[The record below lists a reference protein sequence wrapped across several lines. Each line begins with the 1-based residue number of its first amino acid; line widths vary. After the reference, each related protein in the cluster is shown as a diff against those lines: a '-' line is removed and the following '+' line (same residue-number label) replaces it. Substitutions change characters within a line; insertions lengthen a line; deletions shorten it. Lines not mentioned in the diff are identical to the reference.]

1 MEIFLEE
8 LPHQM
13 NAIKAINE
21 SFYGIRQDLTF
32 NENTTPYANPI
43 INYTGQN
50 KANIDVKMETG
61 TGKTYVGLRTIYQL
75 FKSYGL
81 FKFIIV
87 VPTPAIKEGWK
98 KFIESS
104 YSKQHFSNYYE
115 NIQIN
120 LNIINAGDFNSNKG
134 VIPSHLID
142 FIEGDS
148 LNASTIQIL
157 LINASMLNSEN
168 MKGIISRGKN
178 KGRERFNQT
187 LLTGYTKPIEALKA
201 TKSIVLIDEPHK
213 FPRNG
218 EFYKAVQNL
227 SPQMILRLGATFPEI
242 QQGSGK
248 NKIKSKDYY
257 RKVPQ
262 FELNAIDS
270 FNQGLVKGIDIFYPN
285 LTPEQAKNRY
295 KIDSVKTKELVLKQG
310 QNRWTLSVG
319 ENLANVDSS
328 FEGGLSYSGNNN
340 LSNGLEIN
348 ECMELIPS
356 TYTISYQEHIIEDA
370 INQHF
375 EHEINNFMRDNLK
388 ENFQPKVKTLSLFF
402 IDSIRSYRNKEGW
415 LKETF
420 ERLLKVKLRKL
431 IKEFEFKKLPR
442 EIEYLDF
449 LRATYDSLNSE
460 NQMVHAGYF
469 GEDRGSG
476 EEAVQAE
483 VNDILKNKEKMLSF
497 KDSNGNW
504 ITRRFLFSKWTLRE
518 GWDNPNV
525 FVIAKLRTSGS
536 ENSKIQEVGRGLRL
550 PVDETG
556 HRLTQ
561 AEFPSRLSF
570 LIGYDEKDFAEKLI
584 GEINSDVDVKLD
596 EEKLSDEMIN
606 KIVEFRQQTQP
617 DFNDETLLNQL
628 DERNL
633 INRKNEFKNDVEID
647 GVKKSGFEWLLEL
660 YPEVNVSKLKVD
672 KVRDMNKKQP
682 SLKVKL
688 NKENWN
694 KLRYLWENLSK
705 RYMLEFKKMSEDDLY
720 FFIERLLNDHDLFVK
735 QQPERIHQSLEKDD
749 EGKQVIKES
758 ISEYNYRNEYIYMN
772 YGKFLKQLV
781 LKTNVPISIMHKN
794 LLSVLKDKYNSDER
808 FLSELSLNNIIRE
821 FNKRFEE
828 KYSQSYEYKKLDFSA
843 TTTIYDSEIS
853 EFKDWVDANYLGT
866 NVENN
871 IQTEERF
878 LYERPPVRYD
888 SVTPELELL
897 KRNYDKNVTV
907 FGNLPKKAIQV
918 PKYTGGTTTP
928 DFVYMI
934 ETDEQ
939 DAKYLIVETKA
950 ENMRL
955 GDKSIGEI
963 QKNFF
968 NTLDNLNIKYQLAT
982 SAQDV
987 YNEIKKLDDSK

>member
-1 MEIFLEE
+1 MKLLLEQ
-8 LPHQM
+8 LPHQQ
-13 NAIKAINE
+13 NALKSILT
-21 SFYGIRQDLTF
+21 SFSGLEKI
-32 NENTTPYANPI
+32 
-43 INYTGQN
+43 QN
-50 KANIDVKMETG
+50 KAFKNSEFSNPLIKNRYLNSNNIDVKMETG
-61 TGKTYVGLRTIYQL
+61 TGKTYVYSRLMYELHEKFEI
-75 FKSYGL
+75 
-81 FKFIIV
+81 FKFIVV
-87 VPTPAIKEGWK
+87 VPSPAIKEGSK
-98 KFIESS
+98 NFLNSS
-104 YSKQHFSNYYE
+104 YAKRHFQQFYG
-115 NIQIN
+115 NIDVEVN
-120 LNIINAGDFNSNKG
+120 MINAGDFNTKSGRRNFPPK
-134 VIPSHLID
+134 LNN
-142 FIEGDS
+142 FIES
-148 LNASTIQIL
+148 SKLNTNQIQVL
-157 LINASMLNSEN
+157 LINSSMLNSKN
-168 MKGIISRGKN
+168 MTRN
-178 KGRERFNQT
+178 DYDQT
-187 LLTGYTKPIEALKA
+187 LLSDYSSPIEALKA
-201 TKSIVLIDEPHK
+201 TRPIVIIDEPHR
-213 FPRNG
+213 FPRDKKNYQAI
-218 EFYKAVQNL
+218 EKL
-227 SPQMILRLGATFPEI
+227 EPQLIVRFGATFPEVKK
-242 QQGSGK
+242 GVGK
-248 NKIKSKDYY
+248 NATYIKDYY
-257 RKVPQ
+257 RNKPQ
-262 FELNAIDS
+262 FELNAVDS
-270 FNQGLVKGIDIFYPN
+270 FNQGLVKGIDIYYPK

-295 KIDSVKTKELVLKQG
+295 TIDSVKPKEIVLKKG
-310 QNRWTLSVG
+310 EKKWTLG
-319 ENLANVDSS
+319 IDENFANIDSL
-328 FEGGLSYSGNNN
+328 FEGDLSYSGAKT
-340 LSNGLEIN
+340 LSNDLEISKG
-348 ECMELIPS
+348 MDLLPG
-356 TYTISYQEHIIEDA
+356 TFTTSYQELIINDA

-497 KDSNGNW
+497 KNSNGNW

-561 AEFPSRLSF
+561 DEFPSRLSF

-584 GEINSDVDVKLD
+584 GQINSDVDVKLD
-596 EEKLSDEMIN
+596 EEKLTDEMIN

-617 DFNDETLLNQL
+617 DFNDEALLEHL
-628 DERNL
+628 DEQNL
-633 INRKNEFKNDVEID
+633 INRKNEFKNDVEIE
-647 GVKKSGFEWLLEL
+647 GIKKSGFEWLLEL
-660 YPEVNVSKLKVD
+660 YPEVKASKLKED
-672 KVRDMNKKQP
+672 KVRDMKKNPP

-694 KLRYLWENLSK
+694 KLKFLWENLSK
-705 RYMLEFKKMSEDDLY
+705 RYMLEFKKMDEDELY
-720 FFIERLLNDHDLFVK
+720 FFIESLLDDDRLFVK
-735 QQPERIHQSLEKDD
+735 QQPERIHQSLESDD

-758 ISEYNYRNEYIYMN
+758 ISEYNSRNEYIYMN

-781 LKTNVPISIMHKN
+781 LKTNIPISIMHKN
-794 LLSVLKDKYNSDER
+794 LLSVLKDKYNNDER

-871 IQTEERF
+871 IQTEKRF

>member
-1 MEIFLEE
+1 MKIILEE
-8 LPHQM
+8 LTHQK
-13 NAIKAINE
+13 KALEKINE
-21 SFYGIRQDLTF
+21 NFLGVDLASSSEF
-32 NENTTPYANPI
+32 SNPLIKSRYQKNT
-43 INYTGQN
+43 
-50 KANIDVKMETG
+50 NIDVKMETG
-61 TGKTYVGLRTIYQL
+61 TGKTYVYSRMMYEWHKKFGI
-75 FKSYGL
+75 
-81 FKFIIV
+81 FKFVIV
-87 VPTPAIKEGWK
+87 VPSPAIKEGTK
-98 KFIESS
+98 SFLESS
-104 YSKQHFSNYYE
+104 YAKEHFQGPYE
-115 NIQIN
+115 NVSIE
-120 LNIINAGDFNSNKG
+120 LNMINAGDFNTKSGRKNFPPQLSNF
-134 VIPSHLID
+134 VESS
-142 FIEGDS
+142 S
-148 LNASTIQIL
+148 LNTNQIQVLI
-157 LINASMLNSEN
+157 INAGMLNSKN
-168 MKGIISRGKN
+168 MTRN
-178 KGRERFNQT
+178 DYDQT
-187 LLTGYTKPIEALKA
+187 LLSDYSSPIDALKA
-201 TKSIVLIDEPHK
+201 TKPIVIIDEPHR
-213 FPRNG
+213 FPRDKKNFQAI
-218 EFYKAVQNL
+218 EKL
-227 SPQMILRLGATFPEI
+227 EPQMIVRFGATFPDVK
-242 QQGSGK
+242 QGTGK
-248 NKIKSKDYY
+248 KAVYVKDYF
-257 RKVPQ
+257 RGKPQ
-262 FELNAIDS
+262 FELNAVDS
-270 FNQGLVKGIDIFYPN
+270 FNLGLVKGIDIYYPN
-285 LTPEQAKNRY
+285 LTPEQAKNKY
-295 KIDSVKTKELVLKQG
+295 TIDSVKSKELVLKKG
-310 QNRWTLSVG
+310 SNRWTLGRG
-319 ENLANVDSS
+319 ENLANVDPL
-328 FEGGLSYSGNNN
+328 FEGDLSYSGAKT
-340 LSNGLEIN
+340 LSNDLEISKG
-348 ECMELIPS
+348 MDLLPG
-356 TYTISYQEHIIEDA
+356 TFTTSYQELIINDA

-431 IKEFEFKKLPR
+431 IKEFEVKKLPR

-449 LRATYDSLNSE
+449 LRVTYASLNSE

-476 EEAVQAE
+476 EEAIQAE

-497 KDSNGNW
+497 KDENGNW

-561 AEFPSRLSF
+561 DEFPSRLSF
-570 LIGYDEKDFAEKLI
+570 LIGYDEKEFAQKLI
-584 GEINSDVDVKLD
+584 GEINSDVDVKLNED
-596 EEKLSDEMIN
+596 KLTDEMIN
-606 KIVEFRQQTQP
+606 KIVEHRKQMNP
-617 DFNDETLLNQL
+617 HYNDEVLLEQL

-633 INRKNEFKNDVEID
+633 INRKNEFKTDVEID

-660 YPEVNVSKLKVD
+660 YPEVNASKLNAD
-672 KVRDMNKKQP
+672 KVRDMKKNP
-682 SLKVKL
+682 PNLKVKL

-694 KLRYLWENLSK
+694 KLRFLWENLSK
-705 RYMLEFKKMSEDDLY
+705 RYMLEFKKMSEDNLY
-720 FFIERLLNDHDLFVK
+720 FFIERLLNDDDLFVK

-749 EGKQVIKES
+749 EGNQVIKES

-794 LLSVLKDKYNSDER
+794 LLSVLKNKYNNDER

-828 KYSQSYEYKKLDFSA
+828 KYSQSYEYKKLNFSA

-878 LYERPPVRYD
+878 LYDRPPVRYD

-939 DAKYLIVETKA
+939 DTKYLIVETKA

-987 YNEIKKLDDSK
+987 YNEIKKLDDSE

>member
-1 MEIFLEE
+1 MKINLVE
-8 LPHQM
+8 LYHQKIAL
-13 NAIKAINE
+13 NAIINE
-21 SFYGIRQDLTF
+21 FPKIDLGELDYHGVSKMF
-32 NENTTPYANPI
+32 ENPTIKGRYQSNS
-43 INYTGQN
+43 
-50 KANIDVKMETG
+50 NIDIKMETG
-61 TGKTYVGLRTIYQL
+61 TGKTYVGTRMMYELHQK
-75 FKSYGL
+75 FGL
-81 FKFIIV
+81 YKFIVIV
-87 VPTPAIKEGWK
+87 PSPAIKEGWK
-98 KFIESS
+98 NFLTAR
-104 YSKQHFSNYYE
+104 YSRQHFAEYYE
-115 NIQIN
+115 NVKLDVNTIY
-120 LNIINAGDFNSNKG
+120 AGDFNTKSGRRIFPPQLNN
-134 VIPSHLID
+134 
-142 FIEGDS
+142 FIEGTR
-148 LNASTIQIL
+148 LNTNQIEVL
-157 LINASMLNSEN
+157 LINVDMLKSKN
-168 MKGIISRGKN
+168 MTRDDY
-178 KGRERFNQT
+178 NQT
-187 LLTGYTKPIEALKA
+187 LLNNYSRPFDALKA
-201 TKSIVLIDEPHK
+201 TKPIIIIDEPHR
-213 FPRNG
+213 FPRDKKNYQVI
-218 EFYKAVQNL
+218 EKL
-227 SPQMILRLGATFPEI
+227 KPQVIIRFGATFPEMKK
-242 QQGSGK
+242 GTGK
-248 NKIKSKDYY
+248 KAINIKDYY
-257 RKVPQ
+257 RGKPQ

-270 FNQGLVKGIDIFYPN
+270 FNQGLVKGVDIYYPK
-285 LTPEQAKNRY
+285 LTPEQAQNRY
-295 KIDSVKTKELVLKQG
+295 TVDSVKAKEIVLKKG
-310 QNRWTLSVG
+310 KNRWTLGIG
-319 ENLANVDSS
+319 ENLANVDSL
-328 FEGGLSYSGNNN
+328 FEGDLSYAGAKTLSNN
-340 LSNGLEIN
+340 LEISKG
-348 ECMELIPS
+348 MDLLPG
-356 TYTISYQEHIIEDA
+356 TFTTSYQELIINDA

-375 EHEINNFMRDNLK
+375 EHEINNFMRDNIK
-388 ENFQPKVKTLSLFF
+388 ENFKPKVKTLSLFF
-402 IDSIRSYRNKEGW
+402 IDSIRSYRNKDGW
-415 LKETF
+415 LKQTF

-431 IKEFEFKKLPR
+431 IKEYEAKKMPR

-449 LRATYDSLNSE
+449 LKATYNSLNSE

-476 EEAVQAE
+476 EEAIQAE
-483 VNDILKNKEKMLSF
+483 INDILKNKERMLSF

-561 AEFPSRLSF
+561 DEFPSRLSF
-570 LIGYDEKDFAEKLI
+570 LIGYDERDFAEKLI
-584 GEINSDVDVKLD
+584 GEINSDVDVKLNED
-596 EEKLSDEMIN
+596 KLTDEMIN
-606 KIVEFRQQTQP
+606 KIVKHRQQTQP
-617 DFNDETLLNQL
+617 DFNDESLLEQL
-628 DERNL
+628 DEQNL

-647 GVKKSGFEWLLEL
+647 GMKKSGFEWLLEL
-660 YPEVNVSKLKVD
+660 YPEVNVPKLKAD

-682 SLKVKL
+682 SLKIKL

-694 KLRYLWENLSK
+694 KLRYLWENLSR
-705 RYMLEFKKMSEDDLY
+705 RYMLEFKKMNENELY
-720 FFIERLLNDHDLFVK
+720 FFIENLLNDDGLFVK
-735 QQPERIHQSLEKDD
+735 QQPERVHQSIESDD
-749 EGKQVIKES
+749 EGKQNIKES
-758 ISEYNYRNEYIYMN
+758 ISEYNSRNEYIYMN

-781 LKTNVPISIMHKN
+781 LKTKVPISIMHKN
-794 LLSVLKDKYNSDER
+794 LLSILKFKYNSGER

-871 IQTEERF
+871 IQTEKRF

-897 KRNYDKNVTV
+897 KRNYDKNVIV

-928 DFVYMI
+928 DFIYMI

-963 QKNFF
+963 QKKFF

-982 SAQDV
+982 SEQDV

>member
-1 MEIFLEE
+1 MKLLLEQ
-8 LPHQM
+8 LPHQQ
-13 NAIKAINE
+13 NALDSILSSFSGIEKNQDKVDKNSEFSNPLIKNRFLN
-21 SFYGIRQDLTF
+21 SS
-32 NENTTPYANPI
+32 
-43 INYTGQN
+43 
-50 KANIDVKMETG
+50 NIDVKMETG
-61 TGKTYVGLRTIYQL
+61 TGKTYVYSRLMYEL
-75 FKSYGL
+75 HEKFKI
-81 FKFIIV
+81 FKFIVV
-87 VPTPAIKEGWK
+87 VPSPAIKEGSK
-98 KFIESS
+98 NFLNSGYAKRHFQQFYGNIDIE
-104 YSKQHFSNYYE
+104 
-115 NIQIN
+115 
-120 LNIINAGDFNSNKG
+120 LNMINAGDFSTKSGRRNFPPQLN
-134 VIPSHLID
+134 D
-142 FIEGDS
+142 FIES
-148 LNASTIQIL
+148 SKLNTNQIQVL
-157 LINASMLNSEN
+157 LINAGMLNSKN
-168 MKGIISRGKN
+168 MTRN
-178 KGRERFNQT
+178 DYDQT
-187 LLTGYTKPIEALKA
+187 LLNDYSSPIEALKA
-201 TKSIVLIDEPHK
+201 TRPIVIIDEPHR
-213 FPRNG
+213 FPRDKKNYQAI
-218 EFYKAVQNL
+218 EKLA
-227 SPQMILRLGATFPEI
+227 PQMIVRFGATFPEI
-242 QQGSGK
+242 KKGTGK
-248 NKIKSKDYY
+248 KATYTKDYY
-257 RKVPQ
+257 RGKPQ
-262 FELNAIDS
+262 FELNAVDS
-270 FNQGLVKGIDIFYPN
+270 FNQGLVKGIDIYYPN

-295 KIDSVKTKELVLKQG
+295 TIDSVKAKEIVLKKG
-310 QNRWTLSVG
+310 KNRWTLGIG
-319 ENLANVDSS
+319 ENLANIDSL
-328 FEGGLSYSGNNN
+328 FEGDVSYSGAKT
-340 LSNGLEIN
+340 LSNDLEISKG
-348 ECMELIPS
+348 MDLLPG
-356 TYTISYQEHIIEDA
+356 TFTTSYQELIINDA

-431 IKEFEFKKLPR
+431 IKEFEVKKLPR

-449 LRATYDSLNSE
+449 LRVTYASLNSE

-476 EEAVQAE
+476 EEAIQAE

-497 KDSNGNW
+497 KDENGNW

-561 AEFPSRLSF
+561 DEFPSRLSF
-570 LIGYDEKDFAEKLI
+570 LIGYDEKEFAQKLI
-584 GEINSDVDVKLD
+584 GEINSDVDVKLNED
-596 EEKLSDEMIN
+596 KLTDEMIN
-606 KIVEFRQQTQP
+606 KIVEHRKQMNP
-617 DFNDETLLNQL
+617 HYNDEVLLEQL

-633 INRKNEFKNDVEID
+633 INRKNEFKTDVEID

-660 YPEVNVSKLKVD
+660 YPEVNASKLNAD
-672 KVRDMNKKQP
+672 KVRDMKKNP
-682 SLKVKL
+682 PNLKVKL

-694 KLRYLWENLSK
+694 KLRFLWENLSK
-705 RYMLEFKKMSEDDLY
+705 RYMLEFKKMSEDNLY
-720 FFIERLLNDHDLFVK
+720 FFIERLLNDDDLFVK

-749 EGKQVIKES
+749 EGNQVIKES

-794 LLSVLKDKYNSDER
+794 LLSVLKDKYNNDER

-878 LYERPPVRYD
+878 LYDRPPVRYD

>member
-1 MEIFLEE
+1 INKGDFNTRSGRKIFP
-8 LPHQM
+8 PHLS
-13 NAIKAINE
+13 N
-21 SFYGIRQDLTF
+21 
-32 NENTTPYANPI
+32 
-43 INYTGQN
+43 
-50 KANIDVKMETG
+50 
-61 TGKTYVGLRTIYQL
+61 
-75 FKSYGL
+75 
-81 FKFIIV
+81 
-87 VPTPAIKEGWK
+87 
-98 KFIESS
+98 FIESS
-104 YSKQHFSNYYE
+104 
-115 NIQIN
+115 N
-120 LNIINAGDFNSNKG
+120 LNANQ
-134 VIPSHLID
+134 
-142 FIEGDS
+142 
-148 LNASTIQIL
+148 IQVL
-157 LINASMLNSEN
+157 LINAGMLNSSN
-168 MKGIISRGKN
+168 MTKVDYD
-178 KGRERFNQT
+178 QT
-187 LLTGYTKPIEALKA
+187 LLSNYSNPIEALKA
-201 TKSIVLIDEPHK
+201 TKSVVIIDEPHR
-213 FPRNG
+213 FPRDKKN
-218 EFYKAVQNL
+218 YKSIENL
-227 SPQMILRLGATFPEI
+227 EPQMIVRFGATFPEVKK
-242 QQGSGK
+242 GTGK
-248 NKIKSKDYY
+248 KAVYIKDYY
-257 RKVPQ
+257 RGRPQ
-262 FELNAIDS
+262 FELNAVDS
-270 FNQGLVKGIDIFYPN
+270 FNQGLVKGIDIYYPN

-295 KIDSVKTKELVLKQG
+295 TIDSVKAKEIVLKKG
-310 QNRWTLSVG
+310 KNKWTLGIG
-319 ENLANVDSS
+319 ENLANIDSL
-328 FEGGLSYSGNNN
+328 FEGDLSYSGAKT
-340 LSNGLEIN
+340 LSNDLEISKGMDLLPGTFTTN
-348 ECMELIPS
+348 YQELI
-356 TYTISYQEHIIEDA
+356 INDA

-415 LKETF
+415 LKQTF

-431 IKEFEFKKLPR
+431 IKEFEVKKLPR

-449 LRATYDSLNSE
+449 LRVTYDSLNSE

-476 EEAVQAE
+476 DEAIQAE

-497 KDSNGNW
+497 KDENGNW

-550 PVDETG
+550 PVDENG

-561 AEFPSRLSF
+561 DEFPSRLSF

-584 GEINSDVDVKLD
+584 GEINSDVDVKLSED
-596 EEKLSDEMIN
+596 KLTDEMIN
-606 KIVEFRQQTQP
+606 KIVEHRKQVDP
-617 DFNDETLLNQL
+617 YYNDEVLLEQL

-633 INRKNEFKNDVEID
+633 INRKNEFKTDVEID

-660 YPEVNVSKLKVD
+660 YPEVNASKLNAD
-672 KVRDMNKKQP
+672 KVRDMKKNP
-682 SLKVKL
+682 PNLKVKL

-694 KLRYLWENLSK
+694 KLRFLWGNLSK

-720 FFIERLLNDHDLFVK
+720 LFVERLLNDDDLFVK

-758 ISEYNYRNEYIYMN
+758 ISEYNYRNEFIYMN
-772 YGKFLKQLV
+772 YGKFLKQIV

-871 IQTEERF
+871 IQTEKRF

-963 QKNFF
+963 QKKFF

>member
-1 MEIFLEE
+1 MKLFLEE
-8 LPHQM
+8 LTHQQQAVEKIIDTFTGIE
-13 NAIKAINE
+13 NYLTSKSFNNEFANNLIKNRYSDE
-21 SFYGIRQDLTF
+21 
-32 NENTTPYANPI
+32 
-43 INYTGQN
+43 
-50 KANIDVKMETG
+50 ANIDIKMETG
-61 TGKTYVGLRTIYQL
+61 TGKTYVYTKMMYELH
-75 FKSYGL
+75 KKYGI
-81 FKFIIV
+81 FKFILV
-87 VPTPAIKEGWK
+87 VPSPAIKEGAK
-98 KFIESS
+98 NFLTSLSTKRHFQEAYGNTEIE
-104 YSKQHFSNYYE
+104 
-115 NIQIN
+115 IN
-120 LNIINAGDFNSNKG
+120 TINKGDFNTRSGRKSFPPQLSN
-134 VIPSHLID
+134 
-142 FIEGDS
+142 FIEGS
-148 LNASTIQIL
+148 NLNDNQIQVL
-157 LINASMLNSEN
+157 LINAGMLNSSN
-168 MKGIISRGKN
+168 MTKADYD
-178 KGRERFNQT
+178 QT
-187 LLTGYTKPIEALKA
+187 LLSNYSNPIEALKA
-201 TKSIVLIDEPHK
+201 TKSVVIIDEPHR
-213 FPRNG
+213 FPRDKKN
-218 EFYKAVQNL
+218 Y
-227 SPQMILRLGATFPEI
+227 QMIEKLAPQIIVRFGATFPEI
-242 QQGSGK
+242 KKGTGK
-248 NKIKSKDYY
+248 KAIYVKDYY
-257 RKVPQ
+257 RDKPQ
-262 FELNAIDS
+262 FELNAVDS
-270 FNQGLVKGIDIFYPN
+270 FNQGLVKGIDIYYPK

-295 KIDSVKTKELVLKQG
+295 NIDSVKSKEIVLKKG
-310 QNRWTLSVG
+310 ENKWTLGIG
-319 ENLANVDSS
+319 ENFANIDSL
-328 FEGGLSYSGNNN
+328 FEGDLSYAGAKT
-340 LSNGLEIN
+340 LSNDLEISKG
-348 ECMELIPS
+348 MELLPG
-356 TYTISYQEHIIEDA
+356 TFTTSYQELIINDA

-375 EHEINNFMRDNLK
+375 EHEINNFMRDSLK

-402 IDSIRSYRNKEGW
+402 IDSIRSYRNKDGW
-415 LKETF
+415 LKQTF
-420 ERLLKVKLRKL
+420 ERLLKVKLRTL
-431 IKEFEFKKLPR
+431 IKEFEVKQLPR

-449 LRATYDSLNSE
+449 LKATYDDLNNE

-476 EEAVQAE
+476 EEAIQAE

-570 LIGYDEKDFAEKLI
+570 LIGYDEKNFAEKLI

-596 EEKLSDEMIN
+596 EEKLTDEMIN

-617 DFNDETLLNQL
+617 DFNDESLLEHL

-660 YPEVNVSKLKVD
+660 YPEVNASKLKVD
-672 KVRDMNKKQP
+672 KVRDMNKKHP

-694 KLRYLWENLSK
+694 KLKFLWENLSK
-705 RYMLEFKKMSEDDLY
+705 RYMLEFKKMDEDELH
-720 FFIERLLNDHDLFVK
+720 FFIESLLNDDDLFVK
-735 QQPERIHQSLEKDD
+735 HQPERVHQSVESNGS
-749 EGKQVIKES
+749 GKQVIKES
-758 ISEYNYRNEYIYMN
+758 ISEYSFRNEHIYMN

-828 KYSQSYEYKKLDFSA
+828 RYSQSYEYKKLDFSA
-843 TTTIYDSEIS
+843 TTTIYDSEMS

-871 IQTEERF
+871 IQTEGRF

-888 SVTPELELL
+888 SATPELELL
-897 KRNYDKNVTV
+897 RRDYGENVTV

-934 ETDEQ
+934 ENDKRE
-939 DAKYLIVETKA
+939 AKYLIVETKA
-950 ENMRL
+950 ENMRI

-968 NTLDNLNIKYQLAT
+968 DTLNNLNIKYQLAT

-987 YNEIKKLDDSK
+987 YNEIKKLDDSE

>member
-1 MEIFLEE
+1 MKIRLVE
-8 LPHQM
+8 LKHQKAAL
-13 NAIKAINE
+13 NAIIDKFPGIDLSESNYQDIN
-21 SFYGIRQDLTF
+21 STF
-32 NENTTPYANPI
+32 ENPSIHGRFKN
-43 INYTGQN
+43 NN
-50 KANIDVKMETG
+50 NIDIKMETG
-61 TGKTYVGLRTIYQL
+61 TGKTYVGTRMMYELHQK
-75 FKSYGL
+75 FGL
-81 FKFIIV
+81 FKFIVIV
-87 VPTPAIKEGWK
+87 PSPAIKEGWRN
-98 KFIESS
+98 FLTAR
-104 YSKQHFSNYYE
+104 YSEQHFDEHYE
-115 NIQIN
+115 NVKLDVN
-120 LNIINAGDFNSNKG
+120 TINAGDFNTKSGRRIFPPQLNN
-134 VIPSHLID
+134 
-142 FIEGDS
+142 FIEGTK
-148 LNASTIQIL
+148 LNTNQIEVL
-157 LINASMLNSEN
+157 LINVDMLKSKN
-168 MKGIISRGKN
+168 MSRDDY
-178 KGRERFNQT
+178 NQT
-187 LLTGYTKPIEALKA
+187 LLNNYSSPFDALRATKPVVI
-201 TKSIVLIDEPHK
+201 IDEPHR
-213 FPRNG
+213 FPRDKKNYQVI
-218 EFYKAVQNL
+218 EKL
-227 SPQMILRLGATFPEI
+227 EPQMIVRFGATFPEI
-242 QQGSGK
+242 KKGTAK
-248 NKIKSKDYY
+248 KAIYVKDYY
-257 RKVPQ
+257 RNKPQ
-262 FELNAIDS
+262 FELNAVDS
-270 FNQGLVKGIDIFYPN
+270 FNQGLVKGIDIYYPN
-285 LTPEQAKNRY
+285 LTPEQARNRY
-295 KIDSVKTKELVLKQG
+295 IIDSVKSKEIVLKKG
-310 QNRWTLSVG
+310 NNRWTLGIG
-319 ENLANVDSS
+319 EKLATIDSL
-328 FEGGLSYSGNNN
+328 FEGDLTYSGAKT
-340 LSNGLEIN
+340 LSNELEVN
-348 ECMELIPS
+348 KGMELIPG
-356 TYTISYQEHIIEDA
+356 TFTTTYQEYIIKDA
-370 INQHF
+370 IDQHF

-388 ENFQPKVKTLSLFF
+388 VNFQPKVKTLSLFF
-402 IDSIRSYRNKEGW
+402 IDSIKSYRDTDGW
-415 LKETF
+415 LKQTF
-420 ERLLKVKLRKL
+420 ERLLKIKLRKL
-431 IKEFEFKKLPR
+431 IKEFEVKKLPR

-449 LRATYDSLNSE
+449 LKATYASLNSE
-460 NQMVHAGYF
+460 NQIVHAGYF

-476 EEAVQAE
+476 EEAIQAE
-483 VNDILKNKEKMLSF
+483 VKDILKNKEKMLSF
-497 KDSNGNW
+497 KDKNGNW

-561 AEFPSRLSF
+561 DEFPSRLSF
-570 LIGYDEKDFAEKLI
+570 LIGFDEKDFAEKLI
-584 GEINSDVDVKLD
+584 GEINSDVDVKLSED
-596 EEKLSDEMIN
+596 ILTDEMIN
-606 KIVEFRQQTQP
+606 KIVEHRKQMNP
-617 DFNDETLLNQL
+617 HYNDEVLLEQL

-633 INRKNEFKNDVEID
+633 INRKNEFKTDVEID
-647 GVKKSGFEWLLEL
+647 GVKKSGFDWFLEL
-660 YPEVNVSKLKVD
+660 YPEINASKLKAD
-672 KVRDMNKKQP
+672 KVRNMNKKQP

-688 NKENWN
+688 NKDNWN
-694 KLRYLWENLSK
+694 KLKSLWENLSK
-705 RYMLEFKKMSEDDLY
+705 RYMLEFKKMDESELY
-720 FFIERLLNDHDLFVK
+720 FFIESLLNDDDLFVK
-735 QQPERIHQSLEKDD
+735 QQPERVHQSLERND

-758 ISEYNYRNEYIYMN
+758 VSEYNSSNEYIYMN

-794 LLSVLKDKYNSDER
+794 LLSVLKDKYNNDER

-843 TTTIYDSEIS
+843 TTTIYDSEMS

-871 IQTEERF
+871 IQTEKRF

-950 ENMRL
+950 ENMRI

-968 NTLDNLNIKYQLAT
+968 NTLDNLNIKYQLAA

>member
-1 MEIFLEE
+1 MKIILEE
-8 LPHQM
+8 LTHQK
-13 NAIKAINE
+13 KALEKINE
-21 SFYGIRQDLTF
+21 NFLGVDLASSSEF
-32 NENTTPYANPI
+32 SNPLIKSRYQKNT
-43 INYTGQN
+43 
-50 KANIDVKMETG
+50 NIDVKMETG
-61 TGKTYVGLRTIYQL
+61 TGKTYVYSRMMYEWHKKFGI
-75 FKSYGL
+75 
-81 FKFIIV
+81 FKFVIV
-87 VPTPAIKEGWK
+87 VPSPAIKEGTK
-98 KFIESS
+98 SFLESS
-104 YSKQHFSNYYE
+104 YAKEHFQGPYE
-115 NIQIN
+115 NVSIE
-120 LNIINAGDFNSNKG
+120 LNMINAGDFNTKSGRKNFPPQLSNF
-134 VIPSHLID
+134 VESS
-142 FIEGDS
+142 S
-148 LNASTIQIL
+148 LNTNQIQVLI
-157 LINASMLNSEN
+157 INAGMLNSKN
-168 MKGIISRGKN
+168 MTRN
-178 KGRERFNQT
+178 DYDQT
-187 LLTGYTKPIEALKA
+187 LLSDYSSPIDALKA
-201 TKSIVLIDEPHK
+201 TKPIVIIDEPHR
-213 FPRNG
+213 FPRDKKNFQAI
-218 EFYKAVQNL
+218 EKL
-227 SPQMILRLGATFPEI
+227 EPQMIVRFGATFPDVK
-242 QQGSGK
+242 QGTGK
-248 NKIKSKDYY
+248 KAVYVKDYF
-257 RKVPQ
+257 RGKPQ
-262 FELNAIDS
+262 FELNAVDS
-270 FNQGLVKGIDIFYPN
+270 FNLGLVKGIDIYYPN
-285 LTPEQAKNRY
+285 LTPEQAKNKY
-295 KIDSVKTKELVLKQG
+295 TIDSVKSKELVLKKG
-310 QNRWTLSVG
+310 SNRWTLGRG
-319 ENLANVDSS
+319 ENLANVDPL
-328 FEGGLSYSGNNN
+328 FEGDLSYSGAKT
-340 LSNGLEIN
+340 LSNDLEISKG
-348 ECMELIPS
+348 MDLLPG
-356 TYTISYQEHIIEDA
+356 TFTTSYQELIINDA

-431 IKEFEFKKLPR
+431 IKEFEVKKLPR

-449 LRATYDSLNSE
+449 LRVTYASLNSE

-476 EEAVQAE
+476 EEAIQAE

-497 KDSNGNW
+497 KDENGNW

-561 AEFPSRLSF
+561 DEFPSRLSF
-570 LIGYDEKDFAEKLI
+570 LIGYDEKEFAQKLI
-584 GEINSDVDVKLD
+584 GEINSDVDVKLNED
-596 EEKLSDEMIN
+596 KLTDEMIN
-606 KIVEFRQQTQP
+606 KIVEHRKQMNP
-617 DFNDETLLNQL
+617 HYNDEVLLEQL

-633 INRKNEFKNDVEID
+633 INRKNEFKTDVEID

-660 YPEVNVSKLKVD
+660 YPEVNASKLNAD
-672 KVRDMNKKQP
+672 KVRDMKKNP
-682 SLKVKL
+682 PNLKVKL

-694 KLRYLWENLSK
+694 KLRFLWENLSK
-705 RYMLEFKKMSEDDLY
+705 RYMLEFKKMSEDNLY
-720 FFIERLLNDHDLFVK
+720 FFIERLLNDDDLFVK

-749 EGKQVIKES
+749 EGNQVIKES

-794 LLSVLKDKYNSDER
+794 LLSVLKNKYNNDER

-828 KYSQSYEYKKLDFSA
+828 KYSQSYEYKKLNFSA

-878 LYERPPVRYD
+878 LYDRPPVRYD

-963 QKNFF
+963 QKISL
-968 NTLDNLNIKYQLAT
+968 TH
-982 SAQDV
+982 
-987 YNEIKKLDDSK
+987 

>member
-1 MEIFLEE
+1 MKIILEE
-8 LPHQM
+8 LTHQK
-13 NAIKAINE
+13 KALEKINE
-21 SFYGIRQDLTF
+21 NFLGVDLASSSEF
-32 NENTTPYANPI
+32 SNPLIKSRYQKNT
-43 INYTGQN
+43 
-50 KANIDVKMETG
+50 NIDVKMETG
-61 TGKTYVGLRTIYQL
+61 TGKTYVYSRMMYEWHKKFGI
-75 FKSYGL
+75 
-81 FKFIIV
+81 FKFVIV
-87 VPTPAIKEGWK
+87 VPSPAIKEGTK
-98 KFIESS
+98 SFLESS
-104 YSKQHFSNYYE
+104 YAKEHFQGPYE
-115 NIQIN
+115 NVSIE
-120 LNIINAGDFNSNKG
+120 LNMINAGDFNTKSGRKNFPPQLSNF
-134 VIPSHLID
+134 VESS
-142 FIEGDS
+142 S
-148 LNASTIQIL
+148 LNTNQIQVLI
-157 LINASMLNSEN
+157 INAGMLNSKN
-168 MKGIISRGKN
+168 MTRN
-178 KGRERFNQT
+178 DYDQT
-187 LLTGYTKPIEALKA
+187 LLSDYSSPIDALKA
-201 TKSIVLIDEPHK
+201 TKPIVIIDEPHR
-213 FPRNG
+213 FPRDKKNFQAI
-218 EFYKAVQNL
+218 EKL
-227 SPQMILRLGATFPEI
+227 EPQMIVRFGATFPDVK
-242 QQGSGK
+242 QGTGK
-248 NKIKSKDYY
+248 KAVYVKDYF
-257 RKVPQ
+257 RGKPQ
-262 FELNAIDS
+262 FELNAVDS
-270 FNQGLVKGIDIFYPN
+270 FNLGLVKGIDIYYPN
-285 LTPEQAKNRY
+285 LTPEQAKNKY
-295 KIDSVKTKELVLKQG
+295 TIDSVKSKELVLKKG
-310 QNRWTLSVG
+310 SNRWTLGRG
-319 ENLANVDSS
+319 ENLANVDPL
-328 FEGGLSYSGNNN
+328 FEGDLSYSGAKT
-340 LSNGLEIN
+340 LSNDLEISKG
-348 ECMELIPS
+348 MDLLPG
-356 TYTISYQEHIIEDA
+356 TFTTSYQELIINDA

-431 IKEFEFKKLPR
+431 IKEFEVKKLPR

-449 LRATYDSLNSE
+449 LRVTYASLNSE

-476 EEAVQAE
+476 EEAIQAE

-497 KDSNGNW
+497 KDENGNW

-561 AEFPSRLSF
+561 DEFPSRLSF
-570 LIGYDEKDFAEKLI
+570 LIGYDEKEFAQKLI
-584 GEINSDVDVKLD
+584 GEINSDVDVKLNED
-596 EEKLSDEMIN
+596 KLTDEMIN
-606 KIVEFRQQTQP
+606 KIVEHRKQMNP
-617 DFNDETLLNQL
+617 HYNDEVLLEQL

-633 INRKNEFKNDVEID
+633 INRKNEFKTDVEID

-660 YPEVNVSKLKVD
+660 YPEVNASKLNAD
-672 KVRDMNKKQP
+672 KVRDMKKNP
-682 SLKVKL
+682 PNLKVKL

-694 KLRYLWENLSK
+694 KLRFLWENLSK
-705 RYMLEFKKMSEDDLY
+705 RYMLEFKKMSEDNLY
-720 FFIERLLNDHDLFVK
+720 FFIERLLNDDDLFVK

-749 EGKQVIKES
+749 EGNQVIKES

-794 LLSVLKDKYNSDER
+794 LLSVLKNKYNNDER

-828 KYSQSYEYKKLDFSA
+828 KYSQSYEYKKLNFSA

-878 LYERPPVRYD
+878 LYDRPPVRYD

>member
-1 MEIFLEE
+1 MKIFLEE
-8 LPHQM
+8 LIHQQQAVKKIIDTFTGIEKYLTSK
-13 NAIKAINE
+13 NCDNE
-21 SFYGIRQDLTF
+21 F
-32 NENTTPYANPI
+32 ANNLI
-43 INYTGQN
+43 INRYSEE
-50 KANIDVKMETG
+50 ANIDIKMETG
-61 TGKTYVGLRTIYQL
+61 TGKTYVYTKMMYELHKKFGI
-75 FKSYGL
+75 
-81 FKFIIV
+81 FKFILV
-87 VPTPAIKEGWK
+87 VPSPAIKEGAK
-98 KFIESS
+98 NFLTSLSTKRHFQETYGNVEIEINTINKGDFNTRSGRKIFPPHLSNFIESS
-104 YSKQHFSNYYE
+104 
-115 NIQIN
+115 N
-120 LNIINAGDFNSNKG
+120 LNANQ
-134 VIPSHLID
+134 
-142 FIEGDS
+142 
-148 LNASTIQIL
+148 IQVL
-157 LINASMLNSEN
+157 LINAGMLNSSN
-168 MKGIISRGKN
+168 MTKVDYD
-178 KGRERFNQT
+178 QT
-187 LLTGYTKPIEALKA
+187 LLSNYSNPIEALKA
-201 TKSIVLIDEPHK
+201 TKSVVIIDEPHR
-213 FPRNG
+213 FPRDKKN
-218 EFYKAVQNL
+218 YKSIENL
-227 SPQMILRLGATFPEI
+227 EPQMIVRFGATFPEVKK
-242 QQGSGK
+242 GTGK
-248 NKIKSKDYY
+248 KAVYIKDYY
-257 RKVPQ
+257 RGRPQ
-262 FELNAIDS
+262 FELNAVDS
-270 FNQGLVKGIDIFYPN
+270 FNQGLVKGIDIYYPN

-295 KIDSVKTKELVLKQG
+295 TIDSVKAKEIVLKKG
-310 QNRWTLSVG
+310 KNKWTLGIG
-319 ENLANVDSS
+319 ENLANIDSL
-328 FEGGLSYSGNNN
+328 FEGDLSYSGAKT
-340 LSNGLEIN
+340 LSNDLEISKGMDLLPGTFTTN
-348 ECMELIPS
+348 YQELI
-356 TYTISYQEHIIEDA
+356 INDA

-415 LKETF
+415 LKQTF

-431 IKEFEFKKLPR
+431 IKEFEVKKLPR

-449 LRATYDSLNSE
+449 LRVTYDSLNSE

-476 EEAVQAE
+476 DEAIQAE

-497 KDSNGNW
+497 KDENGNW

-550 PVDETG
+550 PVDENG

-561 AEFPSRLSF
+561 DEFPSRLSF

-584 GEINSDVDVKLD
+584 GEINSDVDVKLSED
-596 EEKLSDEMIN
+596 KLTDEMIN
-606 KIVEFRQQTQP
+606 KIVEHRKQVDP
-617 DFNDETLLNQL
+617 YYNDEVLLEQL

-633 INRKNEFKNDVEID
+633 INRKNEFKTDVEID

-660 YPEVNVSKLKVD
+660 YPEVNASKLNAD
-672 KVRDMNKKQP
+672 KVRDMKKNP
-682 SLKVKL
+682 PNLKVKL

-694 KLRYLWENLSK
+694 KLRFLWGNLSK

-720 FFIERLLNDHDLFVK
+720 LFVERLLNDDDLFVK

-758 ISEYNYRNEYIYMN
+758 ISEYNYRNEFIYMN
-772 YGKFLKQLV
+772 YGKFLKQIV

-871 IQTEERF
+871 IQTEKRF

-963 QKNFF
+963 QKKFF

>member
-1 MEIFLEE
+1 MFILKYE
-8 LPHQM
+8 LH
-13 NAIKAINE
+13 KK
-21 SFYGIRQDLTF
+21 FGI
-32 NENTTPYANPI
+32 
-43 INYTGQN
+43 
-50 KANIDVKMETG
+50 
-61 TGKTYVGLRTIYQL
+61 
-75 FKSYGL
+75 
-81 FKFIIV
+81 FKFILV
-87 VPTPAIKEGWK
+87 VPSPAIKEGAK
-98 KFIESS
+98 NFLTNLSTKRHFQETYGNVEIEINIINKGDFNTRSGRKIFPPHLSNFIESS
-104 YSKQHFSNYYE
+104 
-115 NIQIN
+115 N
-120 LNIINAGDFNSNKG
+120 LNANQ
-134 VIPSHLID
+134 
-142 FIEGDS
+142 
-148 LNASTIQIL
+148 IQVL
-157 LINASMLNSEN
+157 LINAGMLNSSN
-168 MKGIISRGKN
+168 MTKVDYD
-178 KGRERFNQT
+178 QT
-187 LLTGYTKPIEALKA
+187 LLSNYSNPIEALKA
-201 TKSIVLIDEPHK
+201 TKSVVIIDEPHR
-213 FPRNG
+213 FPRDKKN
-218 EFYKAVQNL
+218 YKSIENL
-227 SPQMILRLGATFPEI
+227 EPQMIVRFGATFPEVKK
-242 QQGSGK
+242 GTGK
-248 NKIKSKDYY
+248 KAVYIKDYY
-257 RKVPQ
+257 RGRPQ
-262 FELNAIDS
+262 FELNAVDS
-270 FNQGLVKGIDIFYPN
+270 FNQGLVKGIDIYYPN

-295 KIDSVKTKELVLKQG
+295 TIDSVKAKEIVLKKG
-310 QNRWTLSVG
+310 KNKWTLGIG
-319 ENLANVDSS
+319 ENLANIDSL
-328 FEGGLSYSGNNN
+328 FEGDLSYSGAKT
-340 LSNGLEIN
+340 LSNDLEISKGMDLLPGTFTTN
-348 ECMELIPS
+348 YQELI
-356 TYTISYQEHIIEDA
+356 INDA

-415 LKETF
+415 LKQTF

-431 IKEFEFKKLPR
+431 IKEFEVKKLPR

-449 LRATYDSLNSE
+449 LRVTYDSLNSE

-476 EEAVQAE
+476 DEAIQAE

-497 KDSNGNW
+497 KDENGNW

-550 PVDETG
+550 PVDENG

-561 AEFPSRLSF
+561 DEFPSRLSF

-584 GEINSDVDVKLD
+584 GEINSDVDVKLSED
-596 EEKLSDEMIN
+596 KLTDEMIN
-606 KIVEFRQQTQP
+606 KIVEHRKQVDP
-617 DFNDETLLNQL
+617 YYNDEVLLEQL

-633 INRKNEFKNDVEID
+633 INRKNEFKTDVEID

-660 YPEVNVSKLKVD
+660 YPEVNASKLNAD
-672 KVRDMNKKQP
+672 KVRDMKKNP
-682 SLKVKL
+682 PNLKVKL

-694 KLRYLWENLSK
+694 KLRFLWGNLSK

-720 FFIERLLNDHDLFVK
+720 LFVERLLNDDDLFVK

-758 ISEYNYRNEYIYMN
+758 ISEYNYRNEFIYMN
-772 YGKFLKQLV
+772 YGKFLKQIV

-828 KYSQSYEYKKLDFSA
+828 KYSQSYEYKKLDFSP

-871 IQTEERF
+871 IQTEKRF

-963 QKNFF
+963 QKKFF

>member
-1 MEIFLEE
+1 MDILLEE
-8 LPHQM
+8 LPHQTNAV
-13 NAIKAINE
+13 NAIVNSFNDLNNGGYFEKNFIYSNPLIKNNE
-21 SFYGIRQDLTF
+21 YS
-32 NENTTPYANPI
+32 NP
-43 INYTGQN
+43 
-50 KANIDVKMETG
+50 NIDIKMETG
-61 TGKTYVGLRTIYQL
+61 TGKTYVGVRAIYEL
-75 FKSYGL
+75 FEKYGL
-81 FKFIIV
+81 FKFIVV

-98 KFIESS
+98 KFIESD
-104 YSKQHFSNYYE
+104 YSKDHFSTLYN

-120 LNIINAGDFNSNKG
+120 LNTISKGDFNSKKG
-134 VIPSHLID
+134 LLPPHLID
-142 FIEGDS
+142 FIESDS
-148 LNASTIQIL
+148 LNTSTIQVL
-157 LINASMLNSEN
+157 LINASMLISDNI
-168 MKGIISRGKN
+168 KGIITRGKH
-178 KGRERFNQT
+178 KGKDRFNQT
-187 LLTGYTKPIEALKA
+187 LLSGYTKPKEAIEA
-201 TKSIVLIDEPHK
+201 TNPIVLIDEPHR
-213 FPRNG
+213 FPRDG
-218 EFYKAVQNL
+218 VFYKAIESIN
-227 SPQMILRLGATFPEI
+227 PQMILRLGATFPDKRI
-242 QQGSGK
+242 GKGSNVK
-248 NKIKSKDYY
+248 KFKDYY
-257 RKVPQ
+257 HNKPQ
-262 FELNAIDS
+262 FELNAVDS
-270 FNQGLVKGIDIFYPN
+270 FNQGLVKGIDIYYPK
-285 LTPEQAKNRY
+285 LTPEQAKNIY
-295 KIDSVKTKELVLKQG
+295 KVHTVTDKEMVIKKGSNKWALG
-310 QNRWTLSVG
+310 IG
-319 ENLANVDSS
+319 DNLANVNSL
-328 FEGGLSYSGNNN
+328 FEGDLSYVGGKL
-340 LSNGLEIN
+340 LSNDLEVN
-348 ECMELIPS
+348 KGMELIPD
-356 TYTISYQEHIIEDA
+356 TFTTTYQEYIIIDA

-375 EHEINNFMRDNLK
+375 KQEIKNFMRDNLRD
-388 ENFQPKVKTLSLFF
+388 NFQPKIKTLSLFF
-402 IDSIRSYRNKEGW
+402 IDSISSYREDEGW
-415 LKETF
+415 LKNIF
-420 ERLLKVKLRKL
+420 EKALKTKLKKL
-431 IKEFEFKKLPR
+431 IKEFEYKRLPR
-442 EIEYLDF
+442 EVEYLDF
-449 LRATYDSLNSE
+449 LKATYNSLISE
-460 NQMVHAGYF
+460 NQKVHAGYF

-476 EEAVQAE
+476 EEAIQAE

-497 KDSNGNW
+497 KDSKGNW

-561 AEFPSRLSF
+561 DEFPSRLSF
-570 LIGYDEKDFAEKLI
+570 LIGYDEKEFAQKLI
-584 GEINSDVDVKLD
+584 GEINCDVDVKLNED
-596 EEKLSDEMIN
+596 KLTDEMIN
-606 KIVEFRQQTQP
+606 KIVEFRQKTQP
-617 DFNDETLLNQL
+617 DFNDESLLEYL
-628 DERNL
+628 DEKNL
-633 INRKNEFKNDVEID
+633 INRKNEFENDVEID

-660 YPEVNVSKLKVD
+660 YPEVKASKLKED
-672 KVRDMNKKQP
+672 KVRDMNKKHP

-694 KLRYLWENLSK
+694 KLKYLWENLSK
-705 RYMLEFKKMSEDDLY
+705 RYMLELKKMDKDELY
-720 FFIERLLNDHDLFVK
+720 FFIENILYDDDLFVK
-735 QQPERIHQSLEKDD
+735 QQPERVHQSLVSDD
-749 EGKQVIKES
+749 DGKQVIKES
-758 ISEYNYRNEYIYMN
+758 ISEYNSSNEYIYMN

-781 LKTNVPISIMHKN
+781 LKTNVPITIMHKN
-794 LLSVLKDKYNSDER
+794 LFSVLKDKYNSDER

-878 LYERPPVRYD
+878 LYERPPIRYD

-963 QKNFF
+963 QKKFF